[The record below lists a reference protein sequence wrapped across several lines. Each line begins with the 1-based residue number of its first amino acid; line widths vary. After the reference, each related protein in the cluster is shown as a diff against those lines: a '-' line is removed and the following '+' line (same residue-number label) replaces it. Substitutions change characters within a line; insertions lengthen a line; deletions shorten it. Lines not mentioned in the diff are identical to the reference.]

1 MANPMPVKAT
11 VHSMGH
17 FDILQCQI
25 VYNIEEIEFQ
35 YHKIG
40 SDVTIGLE
48 RLRGAGFLVENMRV
62 SCTCEIWPLEKSFCR
77 LAFVLRSSLVP
88 IGV

>member
-1 MANPMPVKAT
+1 MPVKAT

-40 SDVTIGLE
+40 SDVTI
-48 RLRGAGFLVENMRV
+48 RFRKASRGRILSGEHESELYM
-62 SCTCEIWPLEKSFCR
+62 
-77 LAFVLRSSLVP
+77 
-88 IGV
+88 